1 MQRPKVIFL
10 DAVGTLFGVKGS
22 VGKVYSE
29 MAQRFGVQ
37 VSDSTLDQAFLRS
50 FPAAPPPIFPG
61 TPADEIPECEFE
73 WWNIVAL
80 RTFQQA
86 GVLDQF
92 SDFSAFFTELYTHFA
107 TGEPWFVYPDVRRS
121 LEHWQQLGIEL
132 GVLSNFDSRLY
143 SVLKDL
149 DLAQFFT
156 SVTISTEVGTAKP
169 DAQIFAVGLNK
180 HNCLAEA
187 AWHIGDSLKEDYQ
200 GAKAAGLKAVLIK
213 RREVTSQAQDLGE
226 VPTLV

>member
-1 MQRPKVIFL
+1 MPTLDQLKVGFKSPVLYSKVFPTKSLMQRPKVIFL
-10 DAVGTLFGVKGS
+10 DAVGTLFGKGS

-80 RTFQQA
+80 CTFQQA

-92 SDFSAFFTELYTHFA
+92 SDFAFLPNSILTSLANPGLFIRMFA
-107 TGEPWFVYPDVRRS
+107 APRT
-121 LEHWQQLGIEL
+121 
-132 GVLSNFDSRLY
+132 
-143 SVLKDL
+143 
-149 DLAQFFT
+149 LA
-156 SVTISTEVGTAKP
+156 
-169 DAQIFAVGLNK
+169 AVGN
-180 HNCLAEA
+180 
-187 AWHIGDSLKEDYQ
+187 
-200 GAKAAGLKAVLIK
+200 
-213 RREVTSQAQDLGE
+213 
-226 VPTLV
+226 

>member
-1 MQRPKVIFL
+1 MQRPKVIFF

-92 SDFSAFFTELYTHFA
+92 SDFSAFLPNSTSLRHWRTLVCLS
-107 TGEPWFVYPDVRRS
+107 GSRS

-132 GVLSNFDSRLY
+132 GCCQISIPVSRY
-143 SVLKDL
+143 
-149 DLAQFFT
+149 
-156 SVTISTEVGTAKP
+156 
-169 DAQIFAVGLNK
+169 
-180 HNCLAEA
+180 
-187 AWHIGDSLKEDYQ
+187 
-200 GAKAAGLKAVLIK
+200 
-213 RREVTSQAQDLGE
+213 
-226 VPTLV
+226 